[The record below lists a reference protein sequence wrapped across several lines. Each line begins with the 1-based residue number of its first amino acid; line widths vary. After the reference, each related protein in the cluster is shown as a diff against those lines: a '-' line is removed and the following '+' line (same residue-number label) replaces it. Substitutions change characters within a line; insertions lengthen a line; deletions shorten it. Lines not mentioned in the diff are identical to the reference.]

1 MQKVSAS
8 VEQMGATINQNSEN
22 AKVTD
27 AMATQAEASHSGRRG
42 GERNCQC
49 QCDEVNFGQDRR
61 H

>member
-1 MQKVSAS
+1 MQKVTAS

-42 GERNCQC
+42 GERNCQR
-49 QCDEVNFGQDRR
+49 DEANFGQDRR